1 MADESLLKIEK
12 LLHGPRLAAA
22 VAFAI
27 LLGACES
34 LKENLTETDKD
45 LQAFF
50 GTDTASQPGHG
61 NEDLSNAEADAL
73 YRHAVV
79 HKERG
84 ETQAGLRELRR
95 AAELGHREAN
105 YELGETYRQGLG
117 VKRDTALA
125 ARYYGNAAVAGHAD
139 AQYWLAEA
147 FANGHGVEP
156 ELSWAMR
163 WYGKAAYQ
171 GHAKAQFAY
180 GVLLGT
186 GRGLAK
192 NQARAFGW
200 LTLAEQQGISRAAT
214 VRQAVEKHITVEE
227 RAASQSWAQQ
237 FRPRVGDALTD
248 PPTVIY
254 IQHVLKRLGYGPGPE
269 DGILGSQTRTAVKT
283 FKSDQGLSGGESIT
297 AQFLERL
304 LLESRRSHS

>member
-1 MADESLLKIEK
+1 MTGELLSRIGR
-12 LLHGPRLAAA
+12 LPHGSRLVA
-22 VAFAI
+22 VAAFAI
-27 LLGACES
+27 WLGACAS

-61 NEDLSNAEADAL
+61 NEGLSNAEADAL

-84 ETQAGLRELRR
+84 ETQAALRDLRR

-125 ARYYGNAAVAGHAD
+125 ARYYGDAAVAGHAD

>member
-1 MADESLLKIEK
+1 MTGESVLRIEK
-12 LLHGPRLAAA
+12 LLHGSRLAAV

-27 LLGACES
+27 SLGACES
-34 LKENLTETDKD
+34 VKETLTEADRD
-45 LQAFF
+45 LQAFV
-50 GTDTASQPGHG
+50 GTDTATQPGHE
-61 NEDLSNAEADAL
+61 NEDLSNAEAEAL

-79 HKERG
+79 EKERG
-84 ETQAGLRELRR
+84 EIQAALRALRR
-95 AAELGHREAN
+95 AAEFGHREAN
-105 YELGETYRQGLG
+105 YELGEIYRQGLG
-117 VKRDTALA
+117 VKREMALA
-125 ARYYGNAAVAGHAD
+125 ARYYGDAAVAGHVD

-156 ELSWAMR
+156 NLSWAMR

-171 GHAKAQFAY
+171 GHAEAQFAY

-200 LTLAEQQGISRAAT
+200 LTLAEQQGISRAT
-214 VRQAVEKHITVEE
+214 SIRQAVEKQITAEE
-227 RAASQSWAQQ
+227 RAASQSWAQR
-237 FRPRVGDALTD
+237 FRPRNGDALTD

-254 IQHVLKRLGYGPGPE
+254 IQHELTRLGYGPGPE
-269 DGILGSQTRTAVKT
+269 DGILGLRTRTAVNT
-283 FKSDQGLSGGESIT
+283 FQRDQGLPDGEDIT

-304 LLESRRSHS
+304 LLESR